1 MKDLREQLA
10 SRIRRISFGSTTV
23 LSVLLLFIIFFI
35 NYEGCGIRK
44 VDNVAK
50 EANGE
55 EYIDAEHL
63 RKSIVFLL
71 ISIRRANNSF
81 ISR

>member
-10 SRIRRISFGSTTV
+10 SRIRRISFGSTTI
-23 LSVLLLFIIFFI
+23 LSALLLFVIFFI

-44 VDNVAK
+44 VDSVAE
-50 EANGE
+50 EAKGE

-63 RKSIVFLL
+63 RKKYRFPL
-71 ISIRRANNSF
+71 ILIRANNNLF
-81 ISR
+81 

>member
-10 SRIRRISFGSTTV
+10 SRIRRISFGSTAM
-23 LSVLLLFIIFFI
+23 LSVLLLFVIFFI
-35 NYEGCGIRK
+35 NYEGCSIRK
-44 VDNVAK
+44 ADNVAE

-63 RKSIVFLL
+63 RKKYRFPIDVDTARKQQFL
-71 ISIRRANNSF
+71 I
-81 ISR
+81 